1 MIPFLKKKIFLTRT
15 EEDNLNFQKCFNLLK
30 PKLDP
35 SEIFVS
41 IPLLNI
47 CFENIIGLSIQENN
61 LIFTSRYGIKA
72 LSEFENLKFKKTYC
86 VGKSTAEI
94 ATQLGFK
101 NICYPEEGNARS
113 LINLISKDKDMLQTF
128 HYLRGNKVSFDLK
141 KELSDLGYKIKETII
156 YKQKNNKLSDKQKSL
171 IMSGKIGGIIF
182 FSASVAKLFCKDIK
196 IVPDGFLF
204 FCISDRVADNIIKS
218 NIMGDY
224 IIKVANK
231 PNIEGIIDLVCDENF
246 FN

>member
-1 MIPFLKKKIFLTRT
+1 MIPFLNKKIFLTRT

-30 PKLDP
+30 PKYDP
-35 SEIFVS
+35 NEIFVS
-41 IPLLNI
+41 VPLLNI
-47 CFENIIGLSIQENN
+47 CFENIIELSIQENN

-72 LSEFENLKFKKTYC
+72 LSELEDLKLKKIYC
-86 VGKSTAEI
+86 VGKSTTEI
-94 ATQLGFK
+94 ASQFGFK

-113 LINLISKDKDMLQTF
+113 LIKLVSKEKDFLQSF

-141 KELSDLGYKIKETII
+141 KALSDLGYKIKETII

-171 IMSGKIGGIIF
+171 ILSGEIGGIIF

-218 NIMGDY
+218 NVMGKY

-231 PNIEGIIDLVCDENF
+231 PNIEGIIDLVCNE
-246 FN
+246 